1 MSRTWPWKIFF
12 EKCGF
17 PHNNKRE
24 GYVLLNHKSDF
35 FGSFS
40 DYRANYLDKKLFRNA
55 KCLIDNTSIFEDF
68 LSGWFIC
75 NEPRQ

>member
-1 MSRTWPWKIFF
+1 MKNVVFLIIIKGR
-12 EKCGF
+12 G
-17 PHNNKRE
+17 

-40 DYRANYLDKKLFRNA
+40 DYRAANYLDKKLFRNA